1 MLGMPQSL
9 VTSGEHSRQLHRNDD
24 AGTLTAITLLTEL
37 LLALRANDPK
47 SFRTLL
53 EMGLE
58 ELGLVVVVELTREF
72 LVPLLSEEEADRMVG
87 WNWGVSL

>member
-1 MLGMPQSL
+1 MTT
-9 VTSGEHSRQLHRNDD
+9 V
-24 AGTLTAITLLTEL
+24 TLLTEL

-58 ELGLVVVVELTREF
+58 ELGLVVVDELTQEF

-87 WNWGVSL
+87 WN

>member
-1 MLGMPQSL
+1 MTT
-9 VTSGEHSRQLHRNDD
+9 V
-24 AGTLTAITLLTEL
+24 TLLTEL

-47 SFRTLL
+47 SFRTQL

-58 ELGLVVVVELTREF
+58 ELGLVVVDALTREF

>member
-1 MLGMPQSL
+1 MTT
-9 VTSGEHSRQLHRNDD
+9 V
-24 AGTLTAITLLTEL
+24 TLLTEL

>member
-1 MLGMPQSL
+1 MTT
-9 VTSGEHSRQLHRNDD
+9 V
-24 AGTLTAITLLTEL
+24 TLLTEL

-58 ELGLVVVVELTREF
+58 ELGLVVVDALTREF